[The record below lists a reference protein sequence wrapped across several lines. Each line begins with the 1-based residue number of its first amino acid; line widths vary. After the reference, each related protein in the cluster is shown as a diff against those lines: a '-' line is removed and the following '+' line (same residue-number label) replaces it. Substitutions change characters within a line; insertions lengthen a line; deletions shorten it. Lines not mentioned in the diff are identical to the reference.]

1 MALLQYMGKYRLI
14 KHVFSGGRVMK
25 HLNDRYAKIM
35 EYKGM
40 DICTL
45 RVATPSDGDEL
56 GYRIDDIL
64 YDGMVFDSLGE
75 AMKAIDSFG
84 MHLAEVK

>member
-1 MALLQYMGKYRLI
+1 
-14 KHVFSGGRVMK
+14 MK
-25 HLNDRYAKIM
+25 HLSNRYAKVM

-45 RVATPSDGDEL
+45 RVAAPSDGDEL

-64 YDGMVFDSLGE
+64 YDGIVFNGIGE
-75 AMKAIDSFG
+75 AMEAIDSFG
-84 MHLAEVK
+84 MHLEEVK

>member
-1 MALLQYMGKYRLI
+1 MKRL
-14 KHVFSGGRVMK
+14 S
-25 HLNDRYAKIM
+25 NRYAKVM

-45 RVATPSDGDEL
+45 RVAAPSDGDEL

-64 YDGMVFDSLGE
+64 YDGMVFDGIGEPMEAIESLGSHSE
-75 AMKAIDSFG
+75 
-84 MHLAEVK
+84 EE

>member
-1 MALLQYMGKYRLI
+1 
-14 KHVFSGGRVMK
+14 MK

-40 DICTL
+40 DICAL
-45 RVATPSDGDEL
+45 RVATPSNGDEL
-56 GYRIDDIL
+56 GYRIDDIS

-75 AMKAIDSFG
+75 AM
-84 MHLAEVK
+84 

>member
-1 MALLQYMGKYRLI
+1 MGKYRLI
-14 KHVFSGGRVMK
+14 KHVFRGVNAMK
-25 HLNDRYAKIM
+25 HLNDRYAKVM

-64 YDGMVFDSLGE
+64 YDGMVFNGIGE
-75 AMKAIDSFG
+75 AMEAIESLG
-84 MHLAEVK
+84 SHSEEAEE

>member
-1 MALLQYMGKYRLI
+1 MASLQYMGKYRLI
-14 KHVFSGGRVMK
+14 KHVFRGVNAMK
-25 HLNDRYAKIM
+25 HLNDRYAKVM

-56 GYRIDDIL
+56 G
-64 YDGMVFDSLGE
+64 
-75 AMKAIDSFG
+75 
-84 MHLAEVK
+84 

>member
-1 MALLQYMGKYRLI
+1 
-14 KHVFSGGRVMK
+14 MK
-25 HLNDRYAKIM
+25 HLSNRYAKVT

-56 GYRIDDIL
+56 GYRLMISCMTVWCLIAWERL
-64 YDGMVFDSLGE
+64 
-75 AMKAIDSFG
+75 
-84 MHLAEVK
+84 